1 MIIQVNVGLDR
12 TVVDSE
18 FQTITNPHIF
28 MSMFPLCK
36 TCNING
42 YRRRPYLNKT
52 AGQNKITDT
61 DLEVSKTVLV

>member
-36 TCNING
+36 TRNING
-42 YRRRPYLNKT
+42 YR
-52 AGQNKITDT
+52 
-61 DLEVSKTVLV
+61 